1 MVCVY
6 FVEPMLEGT
15 APIASREDS
24 AFDLSTVSSLPKNK
38 GVKSPNHLFDFPL
51 GESYVLEEQ

>member
-1 MVCVY
+1 MVCVD

-24 AFDLSTVSSLPKNK
+24 AFDLSTVSSLPKK